1 MPRWRSSVPSP
12 TDDDLLAPLP
22 AGAGTT
28 LLRVAR
34 DAIASDLGVGPTLDA
49 GEVDLHAPW
58 LAEQRA
64 SFVTL
69 TRCGELAG
77 CIGTTTPYRSLLDDV
92 RGNARAAAFRDPR
105 FPPLDLTDLSAV
117 VIEVSVLSALRPVPV
132 ADEAEAIAVLRPG
145 VDGVVL
151 EYGGRRATFLPQVW
165 DKVAGPAD
173 FLAHLRLK
181 LGVPAAFWSEE
192 IRLSRYTVDLFSEE
206 ER

>member
-1 MPRWRSSVPSP
+1 MPRWRFSVPSP

-22 AGAGTT
+22 TGAGTT

-34 DAIASDLGVGPTLDA
+34 DAIAAELGIGPTTA
-49 GEVDLHAPW
+49 GIVVDPGAPW
-58 LAEQRA
+58 LAERRA

-69 TRCGELAG
+69 TRNGELAG
-77 CIGTTTPYRSLLDDV
+77 CIGSTTPYRALLDDV
-92 RGNARAAAFRDPR
+92 RGNACAAAFRDPR
-105 FPPLDLTDLSAV
+105 FPPLDRADLPAV
-117 VIEVSVLSALRPVPV
+117 VIEVSVLSALHPVPV
-132 ADEAEAIAVLRPG
+132 ADEAEVIAALRPG

-151 EYGGRRATFLPQVW
+151 EYAGRRATFLPQVW

-192 IRLSRYTVDLFSEE
+192 IRVSRYTVDLFSEE

>member
-12 TDDDLLAPLP
+12 TDDDLLAVLP

-34 DAIASDLGVGPTLDA
+34 EAIATELGVGPTA
-49 GEVDLHAPW
+49 GGAAVDPQAPW
-58 LAEQRA
+58 LEEQRA

-69 TRCGELAG
+69 TRGGELAG
-77 CIGTTTPYRSLLDDV
+77 CIGSTTPYRSLLDDV
-92 RGNARAAAFRDPR
+92 RANARAAAFRDPR
-105 FPPLDLTDLSAV
+105 FPPLDRDDLPVV
-117 VIEVSVLSALRPVPV
+117 VIEVSVLSALRPVSA
-132 ADEAEAIAVLRPG
+132 ADEAEAIAALRPG

-173 FLAHLRLK
+173 FLTHLRLK
-181 LGVPAAFWSEE
+181 LGVPGAFWSEE